1 MNIKPTLLVVEDNH
15 DLQEVLFEQLQ
26 LLPIN
31 IVLAENGAKAL
42 KIINSRERI
51 IDAILSDINMPE
63 MNGLELLK
71 NLREAD
77 NYVPFVFLT
86 AYGDKTRVMEALK
99 LGAFD
104 FLEKPYQQSELFS
117 VIKKACELGQHLGT
131 LEEDTEKDIVFDSL
145 DPIQLA
151 KVRNIKRQLLLM
163 KKTMFIFSKRRA

>member
-1 MNIKPTLLVVEDNH
+1 MNAKATLLVVEDDH

-31 IVLAENGAKAL
+31 IVLAENGASAL
-42 KIINSRERI
+42 KIVNGGERT

-71 NLREAD
+71 NLREMD
-77 NYVPFVFLT
+77 NFVPFVFLT
-86 AYGDKTRVMEALK
+86 GYGDKAKVIEALK

-117 VIKKACELGQHLGT
+117 VIKKSCELGQQLSS
-131 LEEDTEKDIVFDSL
+131 LEEESGKDSLFQNL

-151 KVRNIKRQLLLM
+151 KVRDIKRQLLVM
-163 KKTMFIFSKRRA
+163 KKTMLITKRRA